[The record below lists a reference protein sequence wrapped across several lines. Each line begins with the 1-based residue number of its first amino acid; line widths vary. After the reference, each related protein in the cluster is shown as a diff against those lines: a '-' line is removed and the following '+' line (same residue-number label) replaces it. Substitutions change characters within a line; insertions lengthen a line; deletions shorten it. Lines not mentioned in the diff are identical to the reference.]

1 MTFRSLWWAALAGLA
16 FGAPAA
22 AQNFPTAPVTL
33 IVPTNPG
40 SGPDLLARL
49 LAQKLPERWGQP
61 VTVINKPGAANVIGI
76 SEVAKA
82 APDGY
87 TLAVSPDAFS
97 NNPALMKLPY
107 DPLKDLVPVAQV
119 AVSGMVLVVHPSIP
133 VNTVPEFVDYVRRN
147 PGKLSYGSA
156 GNGSTHH
163 MMMAVFAYGA
173 GLTMLH
179 VPYGGGPGKM
189 QTDLLGGRLDAAFL
203 AANAARQ
210 FVTSGQ
216 LRALG
221 VAGVNRMSYW
231 PDVPTFAEQGFAAF
245 DLELW
250 YGILAP
256 GGTPRPIQEKIY
268 TDVAWVLAQ
277 PEMRASLNKIG
288 MEPAP
293 TSPEVFTKF
302 VHGEIARKKKLVQDA
317 GIKAE

>member
-1 MTFRSLWWAALAGLA
+1 MTMRALLHVLIACVAFAGTALA
-16 FGAPAA
+16 
-22 AQNFPTAPVTL
+22 QTFPTRSVT
-33 IVPTNPG
+33 IVVPTNPG

-49 LAQKLPERWGQP
+49 LAQKLPERWNQT
-61 VTVINKPGAANVIGI
+61 VTVVNKPGAGNVIGI
-76 SEVAKA
+76 NEVAKA
-82 APDGY
+82 PADGY
-87 TLAVSPDAFS
+87 TLALSPDAFS
-97 NNPALMKLPY
+97 NNPALVKLPY

-119 AVSGMVLVVHPSIP
+119 AISGMVLLVHPSVP
-133 VNTVPEFVDYVRRN
+133 VNNVAEFVEFVKRN

-163 MMMAVFAYGA
+163 MMMAVFAHGT
-173 GLTMLH
+173 GLQMVH

-203 AANAARQ
+203 AANAAKQ
-210 FVTSGQ
+210 FVTAGQ

-221 VAGVNRMSYW
+221 VAGTKRMTYW
-231 PDVPTFAEQGFAAF
+231 PEIPTFAEQGFGAF

-256 GGTPRPIQEKIY
+256 GGTPRPVIEKIHN
-268 TDVAWVLAQ
+268 DVAWVLAQ
-277 PEMRASLNKIG
+277 PEMRESLNKIG

-293 TSPEVFTKF
+293 LGPDAFTKF
-302 VHGEIARKKKLVQDA
+302 VHGEIVRKKQLVQEA